1 MESKLIETLRKKIK
15 LIKKNIDIYKNT
27 DFFKKFDKVNNETLK
42 KYLMEKKEYFL
53 TLLINNYYESKYDFE
68 NFEIEYRN
76 NILNDK
82 DFDMYLDTIKKRIH
96 NIFFIDRAIVDL
108 FLLRRVI
115 DKEYV
120 KNAYIYS
127 GSLHVLN
134 FLMLFQNNGFELVD
148 IDSQYI
154 REVPNYKKNIINFF
168 SMKKFLDLIHNND
181 FYFKLI
187 LGDNYSITYSKSCV
201 KV

>member
-1 MESKLIETLRKKIK
+1 
-15 LIKKNIDIYKNT
+15 
-27 DFFKKFDKVNNETLK
+27 
-42 KYLMEKKEYFL
+42 MEKKEYFL